1 VSMLWSSGLDTF
13 CLHLKGRKF
22 YLKMK
27 AAQCAIPEHC
37 NLDTVFSCTFNLHER

>member
-1 VSMLWSSGLDTF
+1 MLWSSGLDTF
-13 CLHLKGRKF
+13 CLYLKGRKF

-27 AAQCAIPEHC
+27 VALRVNPEDH